1 LSVKLGHLIAANQ
14 TKLIEITTGLAPKM
28 VDASVQVLPN
38 LPLSKSSTAPYSVS
52 VDAVPLKGD
61 WVKLSCSKFTSL
73 CDREIP
79 TQ

>member
-1 LSVKLGHLIAANQ
+1 VGHLIAADQ

-28 VDASVQVLPN
+28 VDASVQVLPK
-38 LPLSKSSTAPYSVS
+38 LPLPKSSTAPYSAS
-52 VDAVPLKGD
+52 VDAVALKVD
-61 WVKLSCSKFTSL
+61 WVKLSCSKFTFL